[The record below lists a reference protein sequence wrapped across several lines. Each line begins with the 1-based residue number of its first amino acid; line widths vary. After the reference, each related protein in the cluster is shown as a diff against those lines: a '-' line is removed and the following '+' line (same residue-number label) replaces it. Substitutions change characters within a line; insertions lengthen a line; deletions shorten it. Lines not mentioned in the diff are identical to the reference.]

1 MENIEELLVKPA
13 WKRRLWN
20 NNQPVPTFVSSVNP
34 ATYDRG
40 KFMEFTQSM
49 FLDELNPSSH
59 VIYDVNYRSN
69 RPKYKYDEVQK
80 KNVLDGYEEVER
92 VSFALQK
99 TILSHKVCHTAGGG
113 IWLGN
118 EGSPEDSTRLETL
131 KSYWNL
137 GGMNKA
143 FMDFT
148 EGCFGTG
155 DAAWYLYRN
164 NNEVDFKVFR
174 FDKGDTCVTALDEK
188 GKEVFIRMFSYKN
201 KQAVEIYDSKS
212 VKLWIKEDE
221 PKDSQERS
229 KDGYNLI
236 SETIHGLTQCPV
248 AYHREPDVI
257 WGQAQN
263 TINRI
268 EKLMSDL
275 AESGKYYA
283 FQILFLNSPAMSLPN
298 VNFQGKVLAG
308 KTKEADA
315 KILQPADAS
324 NVFTIDLD
332 INFKM
337 LWESTNTVIIT
348 PDLLKGSNDSG
359 AYLRTLYFPEIKAAM
374 EAHTRMYPALK
385 KVVSI
390 FKEIVGLVEKD
401 TTGYSKMKLSFEPQV
416 FVPSNEMETTTIITN
431 QVYARCLSRETAVG
445 ELERAA
451 PNEYERIKAEWK
463 AEKEMGA
470 EETNPASPNIDNNA
484 AIETISDS

>member
-1 MENIEELLVKPA
+1 MENIDELLVKPA

-20 NNQPVPTFVSSVNP
+20 NNQPKSTYVSSITP
-34 ATYDRG
+34 AVLDRG
-40 KFMEFTQSM
+40 RFIEYTQSM

-69 RPKYKYDEVQK
+69 RPKYKYDTEQK
-80 KNVLDGYEEVER
+80 KNVFDGYEEVER

-118 EGSPEDSTRLETL
+118 EGRAEDSERLETL

-137 GGMNKA
+137 GGMNNA

-148 EGCFGTG
+148 EGAFGTG
-155 DAAWYLYRN
+155 DVAWYLYRN
-164 NNEVDFKVFR
+164 KNEVDFKIFR
-174 FDKGDTCVTALDEK
+174 FDKGDTCVTALDEN
-188 GKEVFIRMFSYKN
+188 GNDVFIRVFSYKN
-201 KQAVEIYDSKS
+201 NQAVEIYDNKS
-212 VKLWIKEDE
+212 VKLWIKGE
-221 PKDSQERS
+221 PKEGVKRS
-229 KDGYNLI
+229 NDGYNLI
-236 SETIHGLTQCPV
+236 RETIHGLTQCPV

-257 WGQAQN
+257 WGHAQN

-298 VNFQGKVLAG
+298 VNFQGKVIGG
-308 KTKEADA
+308 KTKDADA

-359 AYLRTLYFPEIKAAM
+359 AYLRTLYFPEIKAAI

-390 FKEIVGLVEKD
+390 FKEIVGLIEQD
-401 TTGYSKMKLSFEPQV
+401 TMGYSKMKLSFEPQV
-416 FVPSNEMETTTIITN
+416 FVPSNEMEVSSIVTN
-431 QVYARCLSRETAVG
+431 QVYARVLSRETAVN
-445 ELERAA
+445 ELERAGVG
-451 PNEYERIKAEWK
+451 EWEKIKKEWDEEI
-463 AEKEMGA
+463 ARGA
-470 EETNPASPNIDNNA
+470 DETNPVLPNIDNNA
-484 AIETISDS
+484 AIETMSKG